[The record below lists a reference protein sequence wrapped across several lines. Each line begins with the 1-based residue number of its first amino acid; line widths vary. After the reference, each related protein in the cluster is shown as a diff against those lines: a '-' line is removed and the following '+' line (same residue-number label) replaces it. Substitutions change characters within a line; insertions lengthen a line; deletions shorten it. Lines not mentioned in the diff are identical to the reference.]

1 MMEQLHGL
9 QSTSTGYSLQV
20 PSENAGA
27 PVVANYYH
35 HMGFPSAVG
44 GASFPFFGSE
54 QLFCGSSVSDA
65 ASMVV
70 ELHQQQQRAGCVGD
84 NSISNNSQEEA
95 SCAIRA
101 KIASHPLY
109 PKLLEAYIDC
119 QKVGA
124 PPEMAYLLDE
134 IREENDVSKRSDNI
148 VAACLGADP
157 ELDEFM
163 ETYCDILMKYKAD
176 LSGPFDEA
184 TAFLNDIEAQFNT
197 LCNGASR
204 SQVHGLNL
212 SLSLSLLLLTWN
224 AIIFKKGHF
233 WDRVRT
239 WRGIKG
245 IWLEEVAS
253 RFGRPLEALQDQT
266 LQVDF
271 DHPRDGLLDEAVGSS
286 DEDASGGEA
295 EVAVQDCTRAN
306 EDRELKDKLLC
317 KYSGYISTLK
327 REFSKKKKK
336 GKLPKEAREVLLNW
350 WTVHYKWPY
359 PTEADKVALAESTG
373 LEQKQINNWFINQRK
388 RHWKPSESMQFA
400 VVDSLYGPFFMNG

>member
-9 QSTSTGYSLQV
+9 QSTSTDYSLQV

-35 HMGFPSAVG
+35 HMGFPSAAG
-44 GASFPFFGSE
+44 EASFPFFGSE

-84 NSISNNSQEEA
+84 NSNSNNSQEEA

-148 VAACLGADP
+148 VASCWGADP
-157 ELDEFM
+157 ELDDFM

-184 TAFLNDIEAQFNT
+184 TAFLNDIEAQFKT

-204 SQVHGLNL
+204 SQVH
-212 SLSLSLLLLTWN
+212 
-224 AIIFKKGHF
+224 
-233 WDRVRT
+233 
-239 WRGIKG
+239 
-245 IWLEEVAS
+245 
-253 RFGRPLEALQDQT
+253 
-266 LQVDF
+266 
-271 DHPRDGLLDEAVGSS
+271 DEAVGSS

-295 EVAVQDCTRAN
+295 EVEVQDCTRAN

-327 REFSKKKKK
+327 HEFSKKKKK

-359 PTEADKVALAESTG
+359 PTEADKVALAEATG

-388 RHWKPSESMQFA
+388 RHWKPSENMQFA